1 MRKLMFLAAV
11 MVLIGS
17 GAAAAIKA
25 LAPSGSTALY
35 PAISIDEIHQRV
47 DVKSLPTL
55 EVKDPF

>member
-11 MVLIGS
+11 MILIGS

-25 LAPSGSTALY
+25 LGPSGSTARY
-35 PAISIDEIHQRV
+35 SAISIDEIHRQV
-47 DVKSLPTL
+47 DLKSLPTL